1 VNVVQNQG
9 DRTGFLSSGNSVYK
23 QWHISDVLLP
33 ISLVMWAVA
42 VARTDTKVLG
52 PYGLLSVLPLVFYAA
67 IALLIVSV
75 ATELTRQRLSR
86 WRMSAHATALVV
98 MLYGTAPIVYSQG
111 RYSWLYK
118 TVGVVQY
125 MGAHGR
131 INQQIDI
138 YQNWPGFFAFAA
150 WFDKVAGV
158 TSPLAY
164 AKWAQLVVELAVL
177 PLLYLIYE
185 ALSLPVRQ
193 RWAALL
199 LYSAA
204 NWVGQD
210 YFSPQSLGTI
220 LSLGCMAIV
229 MRWMFAGNSWGRYV
243 SGRQHAEDKFRA
255 YTEKQPAEQVSH
267 LTLVFI
273 ALILVYSALT
283 YTHEISPYIVVT
295 QLGALA
301 IVGLF
306 RPRWLPIALGAVAI
320 IYFIP
325 RFSYV
330 NSHWGVLAAIG
341 SFFSNAAPP
350 SLADSSASISSSQ
363 VIVQHCADVLSVLI
377 WVLSLV
383 GAWLRRRSRRT
394 VAALVIL
401 AYSPLIVLLAGA
413 YGDEGIL
420 RVYLFSLPWS
430 AALAAAVLTP
440 TPRLPVKPRRGGED
454 GESRR
459 IRRFR
464 AEALRAPVVL
474 AVVVALFLVA
484 FFGSDQWNT
493 MSDSEVASVTS
504 FEQTAPGG
512 PVLAANGNA
521 PLNDTARYNL
531 FPVAEIFGSG
541 AVFGTKKP
549 PSDIALEL
557 ADQAARSTSGDQ
569 PAYVMVT
576 SSMIAYGQNYGTPT
590 SYFTILLNSL
600 ARSKYWK
607 LVTRSP
613 GAVIYEL
620 PPKTFPKG
628 FSENGP
634 TPYFVVP

>member
-1 VNVVQNQG
+1 MSVVQNQG
-9 DRTGFLSSGNSVYK
+9 NRTGFPSSGNPVYK

-33 ISLVMWAVA
+33 VSLVMWAVG

-52 PYGLLSVLPLVFYAA
+52 PYGLLSVLPFVFYAA

-75 ATELTRQRLSR
+75 TIELTRQRLSR
-86 WRMSAHATALVV
+86 WRMAAHATALVV

-118 TVGVVQY
+118 TIGVVQY

-138 YQNWPGFFAFAA
+138 YQNWPGFFAFTA

-185 ALSLPVRQ
+185 ALSLPARQ

-220 LSLGCMAIV
+220 LSLGSMAIV
-229 MRWMFAGNSWGRYV
+229 MRWMYAGNSWGRYAP
-243 SGRQHAEDKFRA
+243 GRQHAEDRFRA
-255 YTEKQPAEQVSH
+255 YTEKQPAEPASH
-267 LTLVFI
+267 LTLAFI
-273 ALILVYSALT
+273 ALIIVYSALT

-306 RPRWLPIALGAVAI
+306 RPRWLPVALGAVAI

-330 NSHWGVLAAIG
+330 NSHWGVLATLG
-341 SFFSNAAPP
+341 SFFSNVAPP
-350 SLADSSASISSSQ
+350 SVAEGSSSTSSSQ
-363 VIVQHCADVLSVLI
+363 LIVQHCADVLAVLI
-377 WVLSLV
+377 WVLSVV

-394 VAALVIL
+394 EAALVIL
-401 AYSPLIVLLAGA
+401 AYSPLIVLVAGA

-440 TPRLPVKPRRGGED
+440 TPRLPARSRRGGEN
-454 GESRR
+454 GASRR

-484 FFGSDQWNT
+484 FFGSDQSNT
-493 MSDSEVASVTS
+493 MSASEVSAVTS
-504 FEQTAPGG
+504 FQQTAPGG
-512 PVLAANGNA
+512 PILAADGNA

-531 FPVAEIFGSG
+531 FPFAPIFGSG
-541 AVFGTKKP
+541 GVLGTKKP
-549 PSDIALEL
+549 QSDIALVL
-557 ADQAARSTSGDQ
+557 ANQAARYTSGDQ

-576 SSMIAYGQNYGTPT
+576 SAMIAYGQAYGTPT

-607 LVTRSP
+607 LVTRTP
-613 GAVIYEL
+613 DAVIYKL

-634 TPYFVVP
+634 TPSFVVP

>member
-1 VNVVQNQG
+1 MQNQG
-9 DRTGFLSSGNSVYK
+9 DRTGFRSSGNSVYK

-33 ISLVMWAVA
+33 ISLVMWAVG

-75 ATELTRQRLSR
+75 ATELTRQQLSR

-125 MGAHGR
+125 MGLHGR

-150 WFDKVAGV
+150 WFDRVAGV

-185 ALSLPVRQ
+185 ALSLPARQ

-210 YFSPQSLGTI
+210 YFSPQALGTI

-229 MRWMFAGNSWGRYV
+229 MRWMYAGNSWGRYV
-243 SGRQHAEDKFRA
+243 PGGQHAEDKFRT
-255 YTEKQPAEQVSH
+255 YTEKQPAERVGH

-283 YTHEISPYIVVT
+283 YTHEISPYIVVI

-301 IVGLF
+301 IVSLF

-330 NSHWGVLAAIG
+330 NSHFGVLATIG
-341 SFFSNAAPP
+341 SFFRNATPP
-350 SLADSSASISSSQ
+350 SLADSSSSISSSQ
-363 VIVQHCADVLSVLI
+363 LMVQRCAGGLSVLI

-430 AALAAAVLTP
+430 VALAAAVLTP
-440 TPRLPVKPRRGGED
+440 TPGLPVKSRRGRED
-454 GESRR
+454 GASQR

-474 AVVVALFLVA
+474 AVVVTLFLVA
-484 FFGSDQWNT
+484 FFGGDRWNT
-493 MSDSEVASVTS
+493 MSDAEVAAVTS
-504 FEQTAPGG
+504 FMQTAPGG
-512 PVLAANGNA
+512 PVLAATNA
-521 PLNDTARYNL
+521 PLHDTARYNL
-531 FPVAEIFGSG
+531 FPAASIFGPG

-549 PSDIALEL
+549 PSDSALVL
-557 ADQAARSTSGDQ
+557 ADRAARFTSGDQ
-569 PAYVMVT
+569 PAYVIVT
-576 SSMIAYGQNYGTPT
+576 SSMIAYGQAYGTPT

-607 LVTRSP
+607 LVTSNP
-613 GAVIYEL
+613 NAVIYKL

-634 TPYFVVP
+634 TADFGVP

>member
-1 VNVVQNQG
+1 MNVVQNQG

-118 TVGVVQY
+118 TIGVVQY

-185 ALSLPVRQ
+185 ALSLPARQ

-229 MRWMFAGNSWGRYV
+229 MRWMYAGNSWGRYV

-273 ALILVYSALT
+273 ALIIVYSALT

-301 IVGLF
+301 IVSLF

-363 VIVQHCADVLSVLI
+363 VMVQHCADVLSVLI

-512 PVLAANGNA
+512 PVLAAN
-521 PLNDTARYNL
+521 
-531 FPVAEIFGSG
+531 
-541 AVFGTKKP
+541 
-549 PSDIALEL
+549 
-557 ADQAARSTSGDQ
+557 
-569 PAYVMVT
+569 
-576 SSMIAYGQNYGTPT
+576 
-590 SYFTILLNSL
+590 
-600 ARSKYWK
+600 
-607 LVTRSP
+607 
-613 GAVIYEL
+613 
-620 PPKTFPKG
+620 
-628 FSENGP
+628 
-634 TPYFVVP
+634 

>member
-1 VNVVQNQG
+1 VSVVQNQSNRRG
-9 DRTGFLSSGNSVYK
+9 SLSSGDSVYK
-23 QWHISDVLLP
+23 QWHISDFLLP
-33 ISLVMWAVA
+33 VSLVMWAVG

-67 IALLIVSV
+67 IALFIVSV
-75 ATELTRQRLSR
+75 AIELTRQQLSR

-125 MGAHGR
+125 ASVHGKV
-131 INQQIDI
+131 NQQIDI
-138 YQNWPGFFAFAA
+138 YQNWPGFFAFTA

-185 ALSLPVRQ
+185 ALSLPARQ
-193 RWAALL
+193 CWAALL

-210 YFSPQSLGTI
+210 YFSPQALGTI
-220 LSLGCMAIV
+220 LSLGIMAMV
-229 MRWMFAGNSWGRYV
+229 MRWMYAGNSWGRYV
-243 SGRQHAEDKFRA
+243 PGRQYGEDKLRVYTDKQRVERA
-255 YTEKQPAEQVSH
+255 GH
-267 LTLVFI
+267 LTLIFI

-295 QLGALA
+295 QLGTLA
-301 IVGLF
+301 IVSLF
-306 RPRWLPIALGAVAI
+306 RPRWLPFALGAVAI

-341 SFFSNAAPP
+341 TFFSNAAPP
-350 SLADSSASISSSQ
+350 SLADSSSSIPSSQ
-363 VIVQHCADVLSVLI
+363 LLVQHCADALSVLI

-383 GAWLRRRSRRT
+383 GAWMRRRSRRT

-401 AYSPLIVLLAGA
+401 AYSPLIVLFAGA

-430 AALAAAVLTP
+430 VALAAAVLTP
-440 TPRLPVKPRRGGED
+440 TPRLPVRSRRGSED
-454 GESRR
+454 GTSRR
-459 IRRFR
+459 IPRFR

-474 AVVVALFLVA
+474 AVVLALFLVA
-484 FFGSDQWNT
+484 FFGDDQWNT

-512 PVLAANGNA
+512 PVFAANGNA

-531 FPVAEIFGSG
+531 FPVAAIFGSG
-541 AVFGTKKP
+541 AVWGTTKP
-549 PSDIALEL
+549 PSAIALVL
-557 ADQAARSTSGDQ
+557 ADQAARYTGGGQ
-569 PAYVMVT
+569 PAYVVVT
-576 SSMIAYGQNYGTPT
+576 SSMIAYGQAYGTPT

-600 ARSKYWK
+600 AHSKYWK
-607 LVTRSP
+607 LVTSRP

-628 FSENGP
+628 FTENGP

>member
-1 VNVVQNQG
+1 MSVVQNQG

-33 ISLVMWAVA
+33 ISLVMWAVG

-185 ALSLPVRQ
+185 ALSLPARQ

-220 LSLGCMAIV
+220 LSLGCMALV
-229 MRWMFAGNSWGRYV
+229 MRWMYAGNSWGRYV

-301 IVGLF
+301 IVSLF

-350 SLADSSASISSSQ
+350 SLADGSASISSSQ
-363 VIVQHCADVLSVLI
+363 LMVQHCADGLSVLI

-440 TPRLPVKPRRGGED
+440 TPRLPVKSRRGGED

-504 FEQTAPGG
+504 FEQTAPG
-512 PVLAANGNA
+512 VLYS
-521 PLNDTARYNL
+521 PLTAMLR
-531 FPVAEIFGSG
+531 
-541 AVFGTKKP
+541 
-549 PSDIALEL
+549 
-557 ADQAARSTSGDQ
+557 
-569 PAYVMVT
+569 
-576 SSMIAYGQNYGTPT
+576 
-590 SYFTILLNSL
+590 
-600 ARSKYWK
+600 
-607 LVTRSP
+607 
-613 GAVIYEL
+613 
-620 PPKTFPKG
+620 
-628 FSENGP
+628 
-634 TPYFVVP
+634 